1 MKLTHTIPLLSLLS
15 TSVACSSE
23 MKPISSDQNSF
34 RSAALGGGSS
44 QCPPISLP
52 YLLNAWGTSN
62 SCYDLNSDGVVN
74 SLDLAAF
81 LGGSG
86 SSLPTTQSISQY
98 GVTYEFAEPVQFCQ
112 FANGDYAV
120 KAPVTITRITPDG
133 VAERHGFEVN
143 PSSIIQQPYDSR
155 IPNFT
160 ANFQPAL
167 PLTVNSNSSV
177 VKAVSLATALPHVV
191 LETATVLT
199 VLQNLPSDGCSN
211 YFRPGYMGSEKTL
224 YRVSDVN
231 TSLLPQLALSA
242 HVPSLATTIE
252 NTKRVFLDHKAGWT
266 GRYMHPKM
274 NLPDYGAQI
283 AVHTNEAI
291 LRLMLTESVEAKKPL
306 LINVVQIGIDLFQM
320 LRNGQSYPA
329 DGGHTLGRLGPLAF
343 TAVVLQNEE
352 MKNFLRARS
361 AFDFNEGGTLFNSTP
376 SGEPLWGTYCS
387 EAGYWHSMRFN
398 SGSKTCADPYR
409 KIDGGGLVS
418 NGIPTGP
425 GDIYQFCC
433 TTQGFKGTALIG
445 ILMPQVRTMIEET
458 LKNDH
463 LFRYSD
469 RWAES
474 GAIAQP
480 DTCAPYDGNPNNYGI
495 TYGPHPQ
502 GPNADGSP
510 RCIEDQNPADG
521 IGRFPNSHGINANDG
536 YYGSGFVNSLWNQYR

>member
-160 ANFQPAL
+160 ANLQPAL

-199 VLQNLPSDGCSN
+199 VLQNLPADRCSN
-211 YFRPGYMGSEKTL
+211 YFRPGDIGAEKTL

-231 TSLLPQLALSA
+231 TSLLPQ
-242 HVPSLATTIE
+242 
-252 NTKRVFLDHKAGWT
+252 
-266 GRYMHPKM
+266 
-274 NLPDYGAQI
+274 
-283 AVHTNEAI
+283 
-291 LRLMLTESVEAKKPL
+291 
-306 LINVVQIGIDLFQM
+306 
-320 LRNGQSYPA
+320 
-329 DGGHTLGRLGPLAF
+329 
-343 TAVVLQNEE
+343 
-352 MKNFLRARS
+352 
-361 AFDFNEGGTLFNSTP
+361 
-376 SGEPLWGTYCS
+376 
-387 EAGYWHSMRFN
+387 
-398 SGSKTCADPYR
+398 
-409 KIDGGGLVS
+409 
-418 NGIPTGP
+418 
-425 GDIYQFCC
+425 
-433 TTQGFKGTALIG
+433 
-445 ILMPQVRTMIEET
+445 
-458 LKNDH
+458 
-463 LFRYSD
+463 
-469 RWAES
+469 
-474 GAIAQP
+474 
-480 DTCAPYDGNPNNYGI
+480 
-495 TYGPHPQ
+495 
-502 GPNADGSP
+502 
-510 RCIEDQNPADG
+510 
-521 IGRFPNSHGINANDG
+521 
-536 YYGSGFVNSLWNQYR
+536 